1 MLQGV
6 NIEDIKKY
14 NSTLKQYKDKAATLK
29 AEIDYTHKELD
40 SLCEELTAELG
51 VTVTRENIEEIY
63 NEQVNKI
70 QSALQSGN
78 AVLAKIASE
87 QNNQNNQI
95 IQSQVVQQATQN
107 NQNTVY
113 TTTPVEQQGV
123 FTGIPEPVQGSVF
136 NTSGATANTLPPL
149 FN

>member
-6 NIEDIKKY
+6 NIEDIRKY
-14 NSTLKQYKDKAATLK
+14 NSTLKQYKEQAATLK
-29 AEIDYTHKELD
+29 AEIDYTNKELD

-51 VTVTRENIEEIY
+51 VTVTRDNIEEIY

-87 QNNQNNQI
+87 Q
-95 IQSQVVQQATQN
+95 SGQVQTQTTQN
-107 NQNTVY
+107 VAYNTA
-113 TTTPVEQQGV
+113 PVAQQSV
-123 FTGIPEPVQGSVF
+123 FTGAPEPVQGTVF
-136 NTSGATANTLPPL
+136 NNNGATANTLPPL
-149 FN
+149 FG